1 MTQDQHDDIKI
12 LREKAEASVAQCH
25 REMME
30 LSREESHK
38 LVHELQVHQIELEMQ
53 NEELRRIMGE
63 LEHSRNQ
70 FSLLFHQAP
79 IGYLVLND
87 LGLIHE
93 VNETFCR
100 MVSRDR
106 NRLVGSPLAECLEGD
121 DRGVFLARYRAF
133 FKNPAGKNLEA
144 PILRDR
150 EPAFHAY
157 MEGAILNTPPRHRQE
172 NNPTL
177 LLLAITDITQR
188 KLAEQAL
195 KESETRLN
203 LAIHGARI
211 GLWDWMVQSG
221 KTVFN
226 DKWAELIGFTLD
238 ELSQTGMESWLELLH
253 PEDMQQSSEILERH
267 FRGELEYYELEAR
280 LRHKNGDW
288 VWVLVRG
295 KVTEWQD
302 RKPVRMIGTHID
314 ITQHKRAEN
323 RIRYLAHHDPLTDLP
338 NRALLAERAAMAL
351 ALASRHQN
359 TLAILFFDL
368 DGFKDINDSLGH
380 EAGDVLL
387 KQVAAR
393 LKAILR
399 EVDTLARLGGDEF
412 IVLLPDV
419 GRNGAAQVADKT
431 LTLLRE
437 PVELGGHRL
446 AVTSSI
452 GISLYPHDGAS
463 FETLLKNADTAM
475 YRAKHEGRNRFKF
488 YDTRMNA
495 EILDRLTLLAALRK
509 GIQTGQLRTHFQP
522 KARLADGAVVGAEA
536 LVRWHHPEQ
545 GLLLPDR
552 FIPMAKE
559 TDLIVAI
566 GEWVLDDVCRHLTAW
581 RDAGLPELTVAV
593 NLAARHFREP
603 RLVDHLATLLARH
616 DLPPAR
622 VELELTESTLLDVGR
637 ETQVVIE
644 SLRKIGFHLVID
656 DFGAGYSSLVYL
668 KNLPFSSLKIDQSL
682 VHDLE
687 NDANDRAITEAMVA
701 LSHIM
706 GLAVVAEGVE
716 TERQRQILLEQ
727 GCEFVQG
734 NLLSPPLPAEAFVEW
749 LVDRGGESGGARLP
763 PGSTRP

>member
-1 MTQDQHDDIKI
+1 MMQDQHDDNKV
-12 LREKAEASVAQCH
+12 LRERAEASVARHH
-25 REMME
+25 REMRE
-30 LSREESHK
+30 LSHEQSHK

-79 IGYLVLND
+79 VGYLVLDD
-87 LGLIHE
+87 LGLIRE
-93 VNETFCR
+93 VNDTFCR

-106 NRLVGSPLAECLEGD
+106 DRLVGSPLSECLEGD
-121 DRGVFLARYRAF
+121 NRGVFLARYRAF
-133 FKNPAGKNLEA
+133 FKNPTGKNLEA
-144 PILRDR
+144 PIRRDR
-150 EPAFHAY
+150 GPAFHAY
-157 MEGAILNTPPRHRQE
+157 MEGAILNTPPRRQPE
-172 NNPTL
+172 SNPTL
-177 LLLAITDITQR
+177 LLLAVTDITQR

-211 GLWDWMVQSG
+211 GLWDWTIQSG

-226 DKWAELIGFTLD
+226 DKWAELIGYTLD
-238 ELSQTGMESWLELLH
+238 ELSQTGIENWLALLH
-253 PEDMQQSSEILERH
+253 PEDLKPSSEILERH
-267 FRGELEYYELEAR
+267 FSGELEYYELEAR
-280 LRHKNGDW
+280 LKHKSGDW
-288 VWVLVRG
+288 IWVLVRG
-295 KVTEWQD
+295 KVTEWNEK
-302 RKPVRMIGTHID
+302 KPVRMIGTHIN
-314 ITQHKRAEN
+314 ITEHKQAEH

-338 NRALLAERAAMAL
+338 NRTLLAERATMAL
-351 ALASRHQN
+351 ALAARHQN

-380 EAGDVLL
+380 AAGDVLL
-387 KQVAAR
+387 RQVAVR
-393 LKAILR
+393 LKGILR
-399 EVDTLARLGGDEF
+399 EVDTLVRLGGDEF

-419 GRNGAAQVADKT
+419 GRDGAAQVADKT

-437 PVELGGHRL
+437 PVELSGHRL

-452 GISLYPHDGAS
+452 GISLYPHDGVS
-463 FETLLKNADTAM
+463 FEALLKNADTAM

-488 YDTRMNA
+488 YDARMNA

-509 GIQTGQLRTHFQP
+509 GIQGGQLRTHFQP

-536 LVRWHHPEQ
+536 LVRWQHPEQ
-545 GLLLPDR
+545 GLLLPAR
-552 FIPMAKE
+552 FIALAKE
-559 TDLIVAI
+559 TDLIVAL
-566 GEWVLDDVCRHLTAW
+566 GEWVLEDVCRHLVAW

-603 RLVDHLATLLARH
+603 RLVERLATLLARH

-637 ETQVVIE
+637 ETKTVME
-644 SLRKIGFHLVID
+644 SLRKLGFHLVID

-682 VHDLE
+682 IHGLE
-687 NDANDRAITEAMVA
+687 NDANDRAIAAAVVA

-706 GLAVVAEGVE
+706 GLTVVAEGVE
-716 TERQRQILLEQ
+716 TGRQRQILLEQ
-727 GCEFVQG
+727 GCDFVQG
-734 NLLSPPLPAEAFVEW
+734 NLLSAPLPAEAFVEW
-749 LVDRGGESGGARLP
+749 VLDRSSKSGDARLRS
-763 PGSTRP
+763 G